1 MDIKSVIK
9 ACSQLRQ
16 ESTISDTSSTA
27 PTTATLTTVAPT
39 TGIQKFNLSLTIKGC
54 VRVCVCHIGLDF

>member
-9 ACSQLRQ
+9 AYSQLRQ

-27 PTTATLTTVAPT
+27 PTTATPTTASPT
-39 TGIQKFNLSLTIKGC
+39 TGIGKFNL
-54 VRVCVCHIGLDF
+54 